1 LGFIL
6 IVQLLRQRQFVVRQR
21 FQQLIVGL
29 RRKKA
34 SSKDYQ
40 ALVTAASEVVLRTRN
55 ASYSNRNKSGQEE
68 FVLVEFSNTASF
80 SRGFPKGYVVERGS
94 TTNVHKI
101 NAVKLLDWLH
111 ENGYSA
117 YGARQLVQQTTD
129 FERLEASIERMF
141 TTN

>member
-1 LGFIL
+1 
-6 IVQLLRQRQFVVRQR
+6 
-21 FQQLIVGL
+21 VGL

-40 ALVTAASEVVLRTRN
+40 ALVRAASEVVLRTRN
-55 ASYSNRNKSGQEE
+55 SSYSNRRQAEY
-68 FVLVEFSNTASF
+68 VLVEFSNTATF
-80 SRGFPKGYVVERGS
+80 TRGFPKGYVVERGS

-101 NAVKLLDWLH
+101 NAVKLLDWLYG
-111 ENGYSA
+111 NGYSA
-117 YGARQLVQQTTD
+117 YSARQLVQQTED